1 MKRLGLWFVLL
12 VLGQTVQ
19 ADIIETQ
26 ITLPT
31 IWAQG

>member
-26 ITLPT
+26 IRKYVSS
-31 IWAQG
+31 